1 VRPDAKN
8 DLPPILGEVLGR
20 MAWQR
25 SDYGGEAHHRTFQIS
40 TRFGQELVVETI
52 QRIARDLKRGDLAAL
67 PRHFSEGT
75 AGLLALAPHLA
86 AFAIQHQD
94 ERFLNEI
101 AARYPAARLLRRRTD
116 RRVCIADRAEPC
128 STDTDPRLSDD
139 AHGGDGAPPRETIL
153 LRVVGAS
160 EETRAEPGVIPLP
173 ALGALDLGEEGARNL
188 LVPSLLQLVEVVERQ
203 GFDEVIVATPG
214 PVGLMGWA
222 AARLLGLRL
231 VVVRWAS
238 LEATTYETTGS
249 RSLGALARAYQSWL
263 EEEADEVW
271 AGCGP
276 CPCLPDEQSA
286 GAQSGDKR
294 LVG

>member
-1 VRPDAKN
+1 
-8 DLPPILGEVLGR
+8 
-20 MAWQR
+20 
-25 SDYGGEAHHRTFQIS
+25 
-40 TRFGQELVVETI
+40 
-52 QRIARDLKRGDLAAL
+52 
-67 PRHFSEGT
+67 
-75 AGLLALAPHLA
+75 
-86 AFAIQHQD
+86 
-94 ERFLNEI
+94 
-101 AARYPAARLLRRRTD
+101 
-116 RRVCIADRAEPC
+116 
-128 STDTDPRLSDD
+128 
-139 AHGGDGAPPRETIL
+139 
-153 LRVVGAS
+153 
-160 EETRAEPGVIPLP
+160 
-173 ALGALDLGEEGARNL
+173 
-188 LVPSLLQLVEVVERQ
+188 VPSLLQLVEVVERQ

-238 LEATTYETTGS
+238 LEATTYEVTGN